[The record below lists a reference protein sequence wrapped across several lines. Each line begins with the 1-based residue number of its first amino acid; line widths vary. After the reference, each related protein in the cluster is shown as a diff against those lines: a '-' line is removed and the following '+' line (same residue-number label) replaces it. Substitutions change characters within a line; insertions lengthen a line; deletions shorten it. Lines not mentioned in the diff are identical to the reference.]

1 MNSKFVQG
9 TQTNDAVGNWSD
21 YGVHVVTI
29 DTRSSSIPNPS
40 TETPTSDSTPTWNW
54 SESDDVVLYEVVLD
68 NVILG
73 TQTNNSFTSFVLS
86 DGHHEIKVRSKD
98 SNENWSAF
106 GSHKVFID
114 TQAPNIPI
122 PTTFSPTNNQ
132 RPTWTW
138 NIDSDVDLYE
148 IYLND
153 VEQTPQ
159 NSTHFTP
166 NEDLPD
172 GSNKIQVRAK
182 DVLGNVS
189 NFGSHQVIVDST
201 PPSVPSPTS
210 SSPTS
215 NNSPTWNWSAI
226 AGAVRYEVVLDDVAQ
241 GLQTNTFFTALNLS
255 HGSHTIKVRSRDLVG
270 NYSEYGI
277 HVVEVDTKS
286 PIIPTPTTETPT
298 SNRTPTWNWQIIS
311 DAVLYE
317 VKINDILV
325 SSQTSTSFTSTTLND
340 GIHEIKVRAKDEVGN
355 YSAYGNHMVLIDTT
369 APNIPQPTTETPTNN
384 NTPTWYWS
392 VVLDAVEYEV
402 VINDQS
408 MGVQTFTSYTSNSLS
423 DGINEI
429 KVRSKD
435 IVGNWSNFG
444 SHSVLIDTTSPA
456 KPTVTSVSP
465 TNNDRPTWSW
475 NQVADA
481 VEYEVILNEVIVST
495 QSDTSFKPNE
505 NLSDGTNT
513 LKVRAKD
520 LVGNYSDYS
529 TNSILVDTTP
539 PSVPSPNANTPTAN
553 SSPTWNWSNISS
565 AISYEILLDGI
576 SQGEQT
582 ENSFSANSLTDGE
595 HEIKVRAKDAV
606 GNYSSYGSHTIVVDT
621 TATEIPSPFTIT
633 PTSNNKPVWSW
644 QSIND
649 VVSYEVY
656 LNNQLQGTQ
665 ITTYFESPVLDDGT
679 HTIKI
684 RTFDE
689 VGNASLF
696 GTHSVV
702 VDTTAPNIP
711 QPNTQTPTND
721 NTPTW
726 TWNSVADATHYE
738 VVLNEV
744 LQSIQLSNSF
754 TASGLNDGNH
764 TIKVRARDSLGNYSG
779 YGVHVVEIDTISP
792 APPIISTNTPTNDT
806 TPTWTW
812 NENSD
817 VEEYEVVFNNQNAII
832 QTENSFTSTTLVD
845 GIYELKVRSR
855 DSNNNYS
862 PFATSIIQVDTQDRY
877 SKSNNSNTY

>member
-1 MNSKFVQG
+1 M
-9 TQTNDAVGNWSD
+9 
-21 YGVHVVTI
+21 I
-29 DTRSSSIPNPS
+29 
-40 TETPTSDSTPTWNW
+40 
-54 SESDDVVLYEVVLD
+54 VLHG
-68 NVILG
+68 LG
-73 TQTNNSFTSFVLS
+73 
-86 DGHHEIKVRSKD
+86 IR
-98 SNENWSAF
+98 
-106 GSHKVFID
+106 
-114 TQAPNIPI
+114 
-122 PTTFSPTNNQ
+122 
-132 RPTWTW
+132 
-138 NIDSDVDLYE
+138 
-148 IYLND
+148 
-153 VEQTPQ
+153 
-159 NSTHFTP
+159 
-166 NEDLPD
+166 
-172 GSNKIQVRAK
+172 
-182 DVLGNVS
+182 
-189 NFGSHQVIVDST
+189 
-201 PPSVPSPTS
+201 
-210 SSPTS
+210 
-215 NNSPTWNWSAI
+215 
-226 AGAVRYEVVLDDVAQ
+226 
-241 GLQTNTFFTALNLS
+241 LQ
-255 HGSHTIKVRSRDLVG
+255 I
-270 NYSEYGI
+270 
-277 HVVEVDTKS
+277 
-286 PIIPTPTTETPT
+286 
-298 SNRTPTWNWQIIS
+298 
-311 DAVLYE
+311 
-317 VKINDILV
+317 
-325 SSQTSTSFTSTTLND
+325 
-340 GIHEIKVRAKDEVGN
+340 
-355 YSAYGNHMVLIDTT
+355 
-369 APNIPQPTTETPTNN
+369 
-384 NTPTWYWS
+384 
-392 VVLDAVEYEV
+392 
-402 VINDQS
+402 
-408 MGVQTFTSYTSNSLS
+408 
-423 DGINEI
+423 
-429 KVRSKD
+429 
-435 IVGNWSNFG
+435 
-444 SHSVLIDTTSPA
+444 
-456 KPTVTSVSP
+456 
-465 TNNDRPTWSW
+465 
-475 NQVADA
+475 

-649 VVSYEVY
+649 AVSYEVY

-862 PFATSIIQVDTQDRY
+862 PFATSIIQVDTQGPGIPNPTTQTPTSNTKPTWTWQPVEDAVEYEVFLDDIASGNQTGTSFTSLNELSEGYHEIKVTAKDAIGNWGMYGSHSVIIDGTSPDAPSPSTTTPTNNNTPTWSWADVDDAVVYEITLNNIILLNQVDTTFTSSYLNQGTHEIKVRAKDSVGNFSEYGTHIVTINNDAPNIPSPVSSTPTNNTSPTWTWIEIENAVEYEVVLNNVSQGMQSENTFTTGQVLSEGTHEIKVRAKDNVGNY
-877 SKSNNSNTY
+877 SLYGIHIIEIDTTAPNIPNPQTPSPTNNSTPTWTWNSNEDATEYEVYLNNVLQETTSLTYFKSSLLDDGTHELKVRSKDTLGNYSAFGTSILIVDTTPPSIPSPNTQSPTNTDSPTWSWSSISDAVEYEVLLNNVLVGTQITTSYTSTNLRKVIMKLKFVQKIL